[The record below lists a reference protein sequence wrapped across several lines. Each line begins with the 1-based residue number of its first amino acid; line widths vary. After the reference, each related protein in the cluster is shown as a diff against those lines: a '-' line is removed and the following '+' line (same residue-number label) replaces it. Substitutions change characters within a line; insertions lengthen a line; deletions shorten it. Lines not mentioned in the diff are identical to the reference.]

1 MINKNNQSGW
11 PRASASIQSAAKILT
26 CKIDNLHE
34 QVCRYLHNMHRNSLL
49 IAESNTADGES
60 LNEENKRSKRKKRK
74 EVNFDY
80 VNCFFN
86 FINFF

>member
-1 MINKNNQSGW
+1 MIYKNNESGW

-49 IAESNTADGES
+49 STESNTADGES
-60 LNEENKRSKRKKRK
+60 LNDENERSKRKQRK
-74 EVNFDY
+74 EINFDY
-80 VNCFFN
+80 VNFFLILLN
-86 FINFF
+86 